1 VVLFAIGA
9 GIVASLNQSLVACA
23 STAQRAEPRPLSTAE
38 AQRLATMRLTNYRDG
53 RSGLHATIG
62 EPGQEIEL
70 TGWVDWQRPIA
81 YFAAT
86 GPAQAKVDGL
96 VQAMPG
102 IIATRSGQ
110 PGAPAQAAV
119 HAATPAGTAAT
130 RSPVAGATGATSEP
144 AATTAGPLADPPA
157 TPPSDGWR
165 VRLLNAAGGAAKSPL
180 DTFVTLLFIVA
191 ANHRDAA
198 DLLAASQSRWLA
210 RDKIDG
216 VPVDVLLG
224 PFVPPSARP
233 SPSPSAPPFGPIA
246 PSSTSAAGA
255 TEALDTK
262 VSGAAVRGDAVRG
275 DAVVKANAATGPSAG
290 AAVAG
295 RTASASP
302 GATTSPTATRPPDY
316 SLAAMGGAVR
326 YYLDR
331 QSRVRRLDT
340 LLGANLPV
348 RIDFQR
354 DERPDLTAIDLLGG
368 ATVTPR
374 AVTAAE
380 AKTLSRLRLH
390 DQATRGGTVTVTLP
404 TPGAREVKATGWLDW
419 ANTIAYLALSDPDD
433 PGPGALLIA
442 DQSGVATRLTSP
454 TSGKAKLVKPPVP
467 APSGKGW
474 TFTPWAQRAD
484 EYGSYDMDL
493 LLSEAL
499 SLSSGQADDTGYLLK
514 TAVWLRTDVVDGIPV
529 TVYEIPK
536 PAEKGVAHG
545 QARLRYWVDK
555 SDVLRR
561 LEVRT
566 RTTAFGQLDLTPGP
580 IPKLGY
586 GTTR

>member
-1 VVLFAIGA
+1 
-9 GIVASLNQSLVACA
+9 
-23 STAQRAEPRPLSTAE
+23 
-38 AQRLATMRLTNYRDG
+38 
-53 RSGLHATIG
+53 
-62 EPGQEIEL
+62 
-70 TGWVDWQRPIA
+70 
-81 YFAAT
+81 
-86 GPAQAKVDGL
+86 
-96 VQAMPG
+96 
-102 IIATRSGQ
+102 
-110 PGAPAQAAV
+110 
-119 HAATPAGTAAT
+119 
-130 RSPVAGATGATSEP
+130 
-144 AATTAGPLADPPA
+144 
-157 TPPSDGWR
+157 
-165 VRLLNAAGGAAKSPL
+165 LNAAGGAAKSPL

-191 ANHRDAA
+191 ANHPDAA

-233 SPSPSAPPFGPIA
+233 SPSPSAPPLGPIAPKSTSA
-246 PSSTSAAGA
+246 PSSTSSAGA
-255 TEALDTK
+255 TSKAESIPKAHSTPK
-262 VSGAAVRGDAVRG
+262 T
-275 DAVVKANAATGPSAG
+275 AVVKANAAAGPSAG
-290 AAVAG
+290 TAVAG
-295 RTASASP
+295 STASASP
-302 GATTSPTATRPPDY
+302 RATTSPTATRPPDN

-326 YYLDR
+326 YYLDS

-354 DERPDLTAIDLLGG
+354 DERPDLTTIDLLGG

-404 TPGAREVKATGWLDW
+404 TPGARMVQATGWLDW

-454 TSGKAKLVKPPVP
+454 ASGKAKLVKPPLP

-580 IPKLGY
+580 IPKLGQ